1 MNYKSF
7 ILFNNVN
14 VFLKNKILKN
24 IGRFNIFL
32 KVVEVVLIK
41 NFKSEGFIRMN
52 MFYSLVSNI
61 FFYFKFYFWI

>member
-1 MNYKSF
+1 MNYKSL
-7 ILFNNVN
+7 ILPNNAN

-32 KVVEVVLIK
+32 KVVEVALTK
-41 NFKSEGFIRMN
+41 NLKSEGSIRMN

-61 FFYFKFYFWI
+61 SFYPKSYFWT

>member
-1 MNYKSF
+1 MNYKSL
-7 ILFNNVN
+7 ILSNNAN

-32 KVVEVVLIK
+32 KVVEVALTK
-41 NFKSEGFIRMN
+41 NLKSEGSIRMN

-61 FFYFKFYFWI
+61 SFYPKSYFWT